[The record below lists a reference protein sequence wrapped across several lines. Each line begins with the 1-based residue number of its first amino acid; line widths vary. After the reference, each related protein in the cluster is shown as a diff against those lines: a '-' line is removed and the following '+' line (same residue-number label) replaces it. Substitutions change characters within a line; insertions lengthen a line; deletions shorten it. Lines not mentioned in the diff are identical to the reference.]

1 MFSKKIDRFKLL
13 LIAELIMAL
22 LLFFTCFQKETKVF
36 TIFGDD
42 MGGQMTETDGY
53 ETFSSETFEL
63 LPGVYQVR
71 MEVSETEDQT
81 VFAQVRWE
89 QVCLRLF
96 AIMGLRYYQVERAK
110 SLMCM
115 Y

>member
-53 ETFSSETFEL
+53 ETF
-63 LPGVYQVR
+63 
-71 MEVSETEDQT
+71 
-81 VFAQVRWE
+81 
-89 QVCLRLF
+89 
-96 AIMGLRYYQVERAK
+96 
-110 SLMCM
+110 
-115 Y
+115 

>member
-89 QVCLRLF
+89 QAPFKYGGGVYR
-96 AIMGLRYYQVERAK
+96 
-110 SLMCM
+110 
-115 Y
+115 